1 MNSLTHK
8 FMKTLLLLTVPLLL
22 SVGCASTRQFVPRP
36 TEATLSN
43 YGVLVQAKRKSP
55 DIGAACGLEV
65 KDNGKKVG
73 VLGVGG
79 QIEWVR
85 LPGPMKIDV
94 RDTLNNISF
103 RPLEIVVAAGHR
115 YELSLAYPWTFT
127 WPGGSSDKQAATLSK
142 AERLADGQQ
151 VQPSVLQTAAIAPT
165 TPATI
170 TGLTPSIEG
179 KLTESEYGTCHAL
192 IISNSAY
199 SELPELRT
207 PTNDGRALSKLLH
220 IYYGFHVTTLYN
232 ATRAEIIRTLTSL
245 RTQLT
250 EKDNLLIFY
259 AGHGW
264 LDTEADAGYWLPVD
278 ASKHDPVNWISN
290 ATVTFALKALRAK
303 HVLVVADSCYS
314 GKLTRGLRVDGFVRE
329 GFSRL
334 AHRRARVVISSGG
347 LEPVLDGGA
356 EGNHSVFVNALLK
369 VLNENQNVIDA
380 TGLFSELRKRVV
392 WNADQIPEYGVI
404 HKAGHDGGDFLFIR
418 KYSKVDPNVPNKT
431 NAGDGK

>member
-1 MNSLTHK
+1 MI
-8 FMKTLLLLTVPLLL
+8 LLLTVPLFLG
-22 SVGCASTRQFVPRP
+22 VGCASTRQFVPHP
-36 TEATLSN
+36 SEATISDH
-43 YGVLVQAKRKSP
+43 GVLVEAKRQSSFV
-55 DIGAACGLEV
+55 GSACGLEV
-65 KDNGKKVG
+65 RDNGKEIG
-73 VLGVGG
+73 VLGPGG
-79 QIEWVR
+79 QIEWTR

-94 RDTLNNISF
+94 FDTLNNISF
-103 RPLEIVVAAGHR
+103 RPLDIMTEAGHQ
-115 YELSLAYPWTFT
+115 YELTLAYPMTFT
-127 WPGGSSDKQAATLSK
+127 FPGGTSSKRAATLSQVK
-142 AERLADGQQ
+142 PFPAGMRIQPPAHQAAADATL
-151 VQPSVLQTAAIAPT
+151 VNTTPT
-165 TPATI
+165 TSRT
-170 TGLTPSIEG
+170 TLTPPVED
-179 KLTESEYGTCHAL
+179 KLTESEYGICHAL

-207 PTNDGRALSKLLH
+207 PKNDGHTLSKLLH
-220 IYYGFHVTTLYN
+220 IDYGFRVTTLYN

-264 LDTEADAGYWLPVD
+264 LDTDADAGYWLPVD

-290 ATVTFALKALRAK
+290 ATITSALKALRAK

-314 GKLTRGLRVDGFVRE
+314 GKLTRGLRVDGFIRE
-329 GFSRL
+329 GLSKL

-369 VLNENQNVIDA
+369 VLNENQNVLDA
-380 TGLFSELRKRVV
+380 AGLFSELRKRVI

-418 KYSKVDPNVPNKT
+418 KYSEADPTAPNKT
-431 NAGDGK
+431 DAGDDR